1 MYTQCPECSSSF
13 RVTAEVLRQAAG
25 KVRCGGCGCAFNS
38 LDYLS
43 EQKPASAVPPSE
55 GDLAGSSPEPPRLQ
69 ADESPETGSVED
81 SAALLETL
89 DDFSGPDIRIEDT
102 GIEWRVLG
110 TETEEEEETVSTAED
125 DAGEVTEDNGSMNW
139 FMDESP
145 TPVDEQLS
153 DEPGDMDAA
162 EIFEP
167 AKSSPSTD
175 EMRFD
180 DNTPLPDDF
189 DFGDEHSDP
198 APAPVVEVRDEPETT
213 DTERVDLAVGEPEDW
228 EDLLGEVD
236 ETGEEYF
243 AEPETTPG
251 ETRERGDARAE
262 APLPDMDAQF
272 AAQAEAMGI
281 DLSGIHAR
289 REQPESEAA
298 EELTIDEELIA
309 AAFETEAESRDE
321 DGGPG
326 EVAET
331 IIAAGETR
339 DDSEEHDEPGGDEE
353 TRDDSEEHDEPG
365 GDEETRDDSEEHDE
379 PGGDEET
386 RDDSEEHD
394 EPGGDGETRDD
405 DEEFDELGELEVE
418 EPEDLVEARDSELVA
433 NTEDD
438 ARLAAELG
446 LLDEDESEERQP
458 DALLPE
464 EQELEDD
471 RQEQVVPP
479 LTEEEQT
486 INMMIDQD
494 LLAIAVEDEDG
505 FASTIIQ
512 KQRAEGDEPSGA
524 QDRESAALKASG
536 GGDDEE
542 GLQVET
548 IIMEGEFVRD
558 AFEEE
563 LLEAERRRS
572 AAAKTEAA
580 SETDT
585 ADIEKQA
592 KPPANEPV
600 NKRMVAG
607 IAVLVLLLG
616 VQFIHHS
623 RESLA
628 VYPAFNNSI
637 GPIYRVLG
645 KPVTPAWDIAGWRFE
660 ATKGSTDESDEVLT
674 IYSRIGNKSGEALPY
689 PLINVSL
696 TDRFEEIIGSKV
708 LEPGDYLAENLDTRE
723 PVAPGETF
731 GAVIS
736 IEAPDATATGFK
748 LNVCYRQPG
757 GRLRCAIDD
766 FR

>member
-1 MYTQCPECSSSF
+1 MYTQCPECSSAF

-25 KVRCGGCGCAFNS
+25 KVRCGGCGCVFS
-38 LDYLS
+38 SIDYLS
-43 EQKPASAVPPSE
+43 EQKPATAFPAPE
-55 GDLAGSSPEPPRLQ
+55 GNQAESSPEPPRLE
-69 ADESPETGSVED
+69 ADESPETDSAED
-81 SAALLETL
+81 SAALFQTIDE
-89 DDFSGPDIRIEDT
+89 FSGPDIRIEDT

-110 TETEEEEETVSTAED
+110 TETDEEEEMVPTADGD
-125 DAGEVTEDNGSMNW
+125 DAGDGAEDAGSTNW

-153 DEPGDMDAA
+153 DEPGDIDAA

-167 AKSSPSTD
+167 VKSSASPG

-180 DNTPLPDDF
+180 DDTPLPDDF
-189 DFGDEHSDP
+189 DFGDEHSEP
-198 APAPVVEVRDEPETT
+198 APAPVVEVRDEPPTT
-213 DTERVDLAVGEPEDW
+213 DSERVDLAVGEPEDW

-236 ETGEEYF
+236 EAGEEYL
-243 AEPETTPG
+243 AEPEATTG
-251 ETRERGDARAE
+251 ETSEHGDARVE
-262 APLPDMDAQF
+262 APLPDMDTQF

-289 REQPESEAA
+289 REQAESEAA
-298 EELTIDEELIA
+298 EDLTINEELIA
-309 AAFETEAESRDE
+309 AAFETEADSLDE
-321 DGGPG
+321 DAEPG
-326 EVAET
+326 EAAET
-331 IIAAGETR
+331 IIAAEETR
-339 DDSEEHDEPGGDEE
+339 DESEEHAEPGGGEE
-353 TRDDSEEHDEPG
+353 TRDDSKEHNEP
-365 GDEETRDDSEEHDE
+365 
-379 PGGDEET
+379 
-386 RDDSEEHD
+386 
-394 EPGGDGETRDD
+394 DGEEDVGDD
-405 DEEFDELGELEVE
+405 GEEFDELGELEVE

-446 LLDEDESEERQP
+446 LHDEDESE
-458 DALLPE
+458 ALLQE
-464 EQELEDD
+464 EHELEDD
-471 RQEQVVPP
+471 RPEQVVPP

-494 LLAIAVEDEDG
+494 LLAVAVEDEEG

-512 KQRAEGDEPSGA
+512 KQRAKRDEPSGA
-524 QDRESAALKASG
+524 RDQEKAAPRTSG
-536 GGDDEE
+536 GSDDEE

-563 LLEAERRRS
+563 RLEAERRSS
-572 AAAKTEAA
+572 AAAETEAA

-585 ADIEKQA
+585 AGIEKQA
-592 KPPANEPV
+592 KPPAKEPV

-607 IAVLVLLLG
+607 IAALVLLLA

-628 VYPAFNNSI
+628 VYPAFNNSV

-696 TDRFEEIIGSKV
+696 TDRFEDIIGSKV
-708 LEPGDYLAENLDTRE
+708 LEPGDYLAEKLDTRE
-723 PVAPGETF
+723 PVAPGDTF
-731 GAVIS
+731 SAVIS